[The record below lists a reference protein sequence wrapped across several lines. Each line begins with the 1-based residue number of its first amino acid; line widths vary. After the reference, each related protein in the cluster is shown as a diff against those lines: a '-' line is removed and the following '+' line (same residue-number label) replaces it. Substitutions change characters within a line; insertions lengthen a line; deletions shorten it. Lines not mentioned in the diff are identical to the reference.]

1 MKIIDNRTCTV
12 TEDLAKSLDSGSKL
26 SVAAACFSMYA
37 FEELKAQLSEVSE
50 FRFLFTSPLAFGDV
64 PVQNRKDARKS
75 PLTVIAEENISGTA
89 FETQIKNT
97 MRQRAIAKECAEW
110 VKQGRIAFRA
120 SSRNVIDHG
129 FAIVQPGEKKQDTI
143 AYTPLRGFT
152 SIDLG
157 LAQPNG
163 VISLVQQLDSPY
175 SKEYLRLFNEA
186 WRDQKDVK
194 DRVLQGLSK
203 LFEEHS
209 PEAVYYT
216 ALYNIFSEYLKDI
229 SRDEFADERTGFK
242 NSVIWNKLFD
252 FQKDAAL
259 AIINKLE
266 RFNGCILADSV
277 GLGKTYTALAVIK
290 YYETKNKSVLVLCPK
305 KLSDNWN
312 SFNHNTK
319 NNPLL
324 QDKFR
329 YDVLYHTDLTR
340 MHDPKAESNG
350 IKLHTLNWENYDLV
364 VIDESHNFRNGGHSG
379 RNNDKQN
386 RYDLLLNEVIRK
398 GVNTKVLMLSA
409 TPVNNRFGDLRNQLE
424 LAYEDG
430 DPKNM
435 ERKLA
440 TGSTIEGIFKKAQT
454 AYNKWSKSPPEERT
468 TEHLL
473 KMLEFDF
480 FELLD
485 SVTIARSRKHIRDYY
500 DMSRIGAFPTRLAP
514 QSVAP
519 SLTTFSGFGDYDFFF
534 DGLLDLE
541 LCIYTPS
548 LFIKPGRREKYSA
561 QFKDRNN
568 NLGFRHENREMGL
581 RRLMAIN
588 LMKRMESSIESFRL
602 TLERMRTNIE
612 LTLDKIETFSQNP
625 VASKNY
631 YFGLD
636 DTIRVSEWDEEDERE
651 ENYLAIGKNIKIE
664 LADMDLDEWADG
676 LTHDL
681 DIIEELLEQAQQI
694 DAHMDNKLQRLKGII
709 ADKLVDPINEGN
721 KKILI
726 FTAFADTAEYLYENL
741 WKYCKF
747 LGLNAAVVTGSTQGR
762 TSIPGFPGDF
772 NTILTCFSPASK
784 GRDAI
789 YTTGVAATATIDV
802 LIGTDCISEGQNLQ
816 DCDMCVNYDIHWN
829 PIRII
834 QRYGRVDRIGSQN
847 QFIQL
852 VNFWPDASL
861 DKYIDLK
868 RRVESRMIAGFIVN
882 PAEAK
887 VIADENEV
895 ELSYRRSQLQKLKNE
910 TVDIEDISDNISI
923 TDLGLNEF
931 RLDLLN
937 FEKVR
942 GSLPKPQKGIYA
954 VTYAGREYK
963 PGVVFVL
970 RNITAKPKVKSQ
982 NRMHPY
988 YLVYISDT
996 GNVIYNYLQPKDAL
1010 LVLKW
1015 FGKQTVVNQKA
1026 TAVFNYET
1034 QDGKNMIKYSRLL
1047 EQSIES
1053 MMEAKKEVDI
1063 QSLFKKGGTTFN
1075 TKIDGLDD
1083 FEIICYL
1090 VLK

>member
-1 MKIIDNRTCTV
+1 MKIIDNRSSTV
-12 TEDLAKSLDSGSKL
+12 TEDLTKTLVSGSTL

-37 FEELKAQLSEVSE
+37 FEELKSQMSEVSE
-50 FRFLFTSPLAFGDV
+50 FRFLFTAPLPVGDV
-64 PVQNRKDARKS
+64 SMQGKRDARRS
-75 PLTVIAEENISGTA
+75 PLTQIAEETIAGTA
-89 FETQIKNT
+89 FEAQIKNT
-97 MRQRAIAKECAEW
+97 MRQKAIAKECAEW
-110 VKQGRIAFRA
+110 IKQGKVSFRA
-120 SSRNVIDHG
+120 SSRSMIDYG
-129 FAIVQPGEKKQDTI
+129 FAVVQSGEKKQDTI
-143 AYTPLRGFT
+143 TYTPLSGFT
-152 SIDLG
+152 STDLG
-157 LAQPNG
+157 MARPNG
-163 VISLVQQLDSPY
+163 VVNLVQQLDAPF

-194 DRVLQGLSK
+194 ERVLQGLSK

-209 PEAVYYT
+209 PELVYYT

-229 SRDEFADERTGFK
+229 SDDDFADERTGFK
-242 NSVIWNKLFD
+242 SSVIWSKLFD

-290 YYETKNKSVLVLCPK
+290 YYETRNKSVLVLCPK
-305 KLSDNWN
+305 KLSENWN
-312 SFNHNTK
+312 AFNHNSR
-319 NNPLL
+319 NNPLI

-340 MHDPKAESNG
+340 MHDPKAYSNG
-350 IKLHTLNWENYDLV
+350 IKLDTLNWENYDLV
-364 VIDESHNFRNGGHSG
+364 VIDESHNFRNGGSSR
-379 RNNDKQN
+379 RNTDKQN

-424 LAYEDG
+424 LAYENG
-430 DPKNM
+430 DPKGI
-435 ERKLA
+435 EEKLA
-440 TGSTIEGIFKKAQT
+440 TGSTIQGIFNKAQA
-454 AYNKWSKSPPEERT
+454 AYNKWSKNPPEERT

-473 KMLEFDF
+473 KLLEFDF

-514 QSVAP
+514 RSVAP
-519 SLTTFSGFGDYDFFF
+519 SLTTEFGFGDYDFFF
-534 DGLLDLE
+534 DALLDLE
-541 LCIYTPS
+541 LSIYTPS
-548 LFIKPGRREKYSA
+548 LFIKPGRREKYA
-561 QFKDRNN
+561 DQFKDHNR
-568 NLGFRHENREMGL
+568 GFNHENREMGL

-602 TLERMRTNIE
+602 TLDRMRGSIE
-612 LTLDKIETFSQNP
+612 LTLDKIAAFNQNP
-625 VASKNY
+625 VASRNY

-636 DTIRVSEWDEEDERE
+636 DTIHVSEWDEEDERE
-651 ENYLAIGKNIKIE
+651 ENYLSIGKNIKVE
-664 LADMDLDEWADG
+664 LADMELDQWEDS

-681 DIIEELLEQAQQI
+681 MVIRELLDQARQI
-694 DAHMDNKLQRLKGII
+694 DAARDNKLAELKRII
-709 ADKLVDPINEGN
+709 ADKMNNPINGEN
-721 KKILI
+721 YKVLI

-741 WKYCKF
+741 YRYCRS
-747 LGLNAAVVTGSTQGR
+747 LGLNTAVVTGSTQGK
-762 TSIPGFPGDF
+762 TSIEGFPGDF

-789 YTTGVAATATIDV
+789 YTSGIASTATIDV

-816 DCDMCVNYDIHWN
+816 DCDLCVNYDIHWN

-847 QFIQL
+847 RYIQL

-887 VIADENEV
+887 VLADENEV
-895 ELSYRRSQLQKLKNE
+895 ELAYRRSQLQKLKNE
-910 TVDIEDISDNISI
+910 TVDIEDISENISI

-942 GSLPKPQKGIYA
+942 GTLPKPQKGIYA
-954 VTYAGREYK
+954 VTYADRDYE

-970 RNITAKPKVKSQ
+970 RNITAKSKVKSQ

-988 YLVYISDT
+988 YLVYIST
-996 GNVIYNYLQPKDAL
+996 SGKVIYNHLQPKDVL
-1010 LVLKW
+1010 LVLKM
-1015 FGKQTVVNQKA
+1015 FGKQREVNHKA
-1026 TAVFNYET
+1026 TAVFNHET
-1034 QDGKNMIKYSRLL
+1034 QDGRNMAKYARLL

-1053 MMEAKKEVDI
+1053 MLEVKKEADI
-1063 QSLFKKGGTTFN
+1063 QSLFRKGGTTFN
-1075 TKIDGLDD
+1075 TKIDGMND

-1090 VLK
+1090 ILK